1 MSGALIRE
9 LRSESRQ
16 EREEMLG
23 SIGQKRRIFLEG
35 SGDVKFFE
43 ATKIAEK
50 FNVLFVTHENPAE
63 GGKQFVIDSVRELP
77 SRLGIVDMDHDLGS
91 TDVEF
96 SNNIID
102 TSRRCCLF
110 SWIMVYQE
118 KTLIEVVKDFVRELF
133 KQDYRRQWEISRTVI
148 ANSEI
153 FTNLVNEL
161 TMARLFRGNHGN
173 LPTSVG
179 GLTELGIELEQLSDL
194 SLVTQHKIPPTY
206 RDAFSIYKEQNRRRL
221 EDAGYNDHDVVDALH
236 FLIHSSGIDMHPTRI
251 GDSFLNFQSDKLGT
265 VEQRQSAAETLVRR
279 LLDEEE

>member
-63 GGKQFVIDSVRELP
+63 GGKQFVIDSVLEKP

-91 TDVEF
+91 TYVEF

-102 TSRRCCLF
+102 TSRSCCLF
-110 SWIMVYQE
+110 SWIMDKQE
-118 KTLIEVVKDFVRELF
+118 KTLIEVVKDFVKELF
-133 KQDYRRQWEISRTVI
+133 KQDFRKQWEISRTVS

-161 TMARLFRGNHGN
+161 TMARLFRGSEGN
-173 LPTSVG
+173 LPTRM
-179 GLTELGIELEQLSDL
+179 LNWIDLRIELNQLSDL
-194 SLVTQHKIPPTY
+194 SLATQHIIPDNY
-206 RDAFSIYKEQNRRRL
+206 RDAFSDYKEHNRSSL
-221 EDAGYNDHDVVDALH
+221 DDAGYNDHDVVDALH
-236 FLIHSSGIDMHPTRI
+236 FLIHSEDQI
-251 GDSFLNFQSDKLGT
+251 
-265 VEQRQSAAETLVRR
+265 
-279 LLDEEE
+279 